1 MWGGAG
7 HPLHRNDD
15 PFPLCTLLPASCTDD
30 RFLSIILSPL
40 KKDSEGSVASE
51 TPVSVEH
58 LCREFKTRAGL
69 AKVEAVRDVSFR
81 VEPGEIL
88 GFLGHNGAGKTT
100 TMKCVLGLLAPTSG
114 RIRVWGL
121 PPGSPGA
128 RARLGYVPENPD
140 YDPSF
145 SSLELLRA
153 FGSMRRLQG
162 SDRDWYTLLD
172 RVGLRGWENTRLSGY
187 SKGMRQRVSLA
198 LALQSSP
205 GLLVMDEPTGGLDPV
220 ARKEFRDIMLEENRR
235 GASILLSSHLLG
247 EVESIC
253 HRVVILNR
261 GLMVRS
267 GTMDELLGGER
278 THRITYTADGRT
290 REMTV
295 PTGELQAG
303 IDMLRGRGC
312 SVIGVE
318 RTWKSLEEVFLS
330 ATEEHR

>member
-1 MWGGAG
+1 M
-7 HPLHRNDD
+7 
-15 PFPLCTLLPASCTDD
+15 S
-30 RFLSIILSPL
+30 
-40 KKDSEGSVASE
+40 SE

-58 LCREFKTRAGL
+58 LCRTFQTKAGL

-100 TMKCVLGLLAPTSG
+100 TMKCVLGLLTPTSG

-140 YDPSF
+140 YDLSF

-153 FGSMRRLQG
+153 FGSMRSLQG
-162 SDRDWYTLLD
+162 SERDWRRLLD
-172 RVGLRGWENTRLSGY
+172 RVGLRGWENVRLSSY

-220 ARKEFRDIMLEENRR
+220 ARKEFRDIILEENRR
-235 GASILLSSHLLG
+235 GASIFLSSHLLG
-247 EVESIC
+247 EVESVC

-261 GLMVRS
+261 GLMVRA
-267 GTMDELLGGER
+267 GTLDDLLGGEQ
-278 THRITYTADGRT
+278 THRITYVADGQT

-295 PTGELQAG
+295 PSGDLQSG
-303 IDMLRGRGC
+303 IDMLRGKGC
-312 SVIGVE
+312 PVTGVE

-330 ATEEHR
+330 ATEARS